1 MMEINNNII
10 ISVTYSKSLPKSVGP
25 LKFSV

>member
-10 ISVTYSKSLPKSVGP
+10 ISVNYSKSLQKSVGP
-25 LKFSV
+25 LKFSM